1 MKTVLVT
8 GAAGYIGG
16 YLADTGLSPAALARA
31 AAAAGAT
38 GASADAAGWRVVG
51 VGGRSGGR
59 AHSVDVTDAA
69 AVRRLLAD
77 VRPDIVVHCAAL
89 SSPADC
95 ERLGLEAA
103 LRANAPAH
111 LADALPADALLVLF
125 STDQVYGGGGGSDGV
140 APYGEVS
147 PSALRPLNVYGQSKA
162 AFEVGLAEAA
172 ASGGEK
178 GCCRSVALRCS
189 NVFGPSVAGKG
200 KFLQWLHGEV
210 VRRRDAAASG
220 GAPPPPPVALFED
233 ERRSFVYIGDVA
245 AAVTGLCGVH
255 AAAGGGDDDAGMLR
269 PWAPGEARVYNMGG
283 PESLSRLQFGTVLAR
298 HLGCGGG
305 GDEAEAAVV
314 VGVSRPEV
322 QAGGGGYPSPA
333 DIGMDSSALFE
344 GLRVRRTTFEE
355 ALVEIYP

>member
-8 GAAGYIGG
+8 GATGYIGG

-31 AAAAGAT
+31 AAAAGET
-38 GASADAAGWRVVG
+38 GASADATGWRVVG

-59 AHSVDVTDAA
+59 AHSVDVADAA
-69 AVRRLLAD
+69 AVRRLLAE
-77 VRPDIVVHCAAL
+77 VRPDVVVHCAAL

-111 LADALPADALLVLF
+111 LADALPADALLVHF

-172 ASGGEK
+172 SGGGK
-178 GCCRSVALRCS
+178 DRCRSVALRCS
-189 NVFGPSVAGKG
+189 NVFGPLVAGKG

-210 VRRRDAAASG
+210 VRRRDAAAAAAG
-220 GAPPPPPVALFED
+220 GAPQPPPQPVALFED
-233 ERRSFVYIGDVA
+233 ERRSFVYLGDVA
-245 AAVTGLCGVH
+245 AAVAGLCGVH
-255 AAAGGGDDDAGMLR
+255 AAAVGGGGGDAGMLL
-269 PWAPGEARVYNMGG
+269 PWVPGEAR
-283 PESLSRLQFGTVLAR
+283 
-298 HLGCGGG
+298 
-305 GDEAEAAVV
+305 
-314 VGVSRPEV
+314 
-322 QAGGGGYPSPA
+322 
-333 DIGMDSSALFE
+333 
-344 GLRVRRTTFEE
+344 
-355 ALVEIYP
+355 